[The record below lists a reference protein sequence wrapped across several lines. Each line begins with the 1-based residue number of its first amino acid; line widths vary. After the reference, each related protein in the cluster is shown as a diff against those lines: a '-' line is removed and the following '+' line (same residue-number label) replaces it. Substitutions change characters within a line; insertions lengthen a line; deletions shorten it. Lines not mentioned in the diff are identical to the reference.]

1 MNTTAARLV
10 RSLAEQGV
18 RLWVDDGQLRFRAP
32 QGVLDDNARDAVRA
46 VREEIIAYLEQGTP
60 EVVADPA
67 ARHEPFPVTD
77 VQSAYL
83 LGRTG
88 TFAYGGVACHGYGE
102 LTYPG
107 VDEARMVRAW
117 QEVVRRHD
125 MLRAVV
131 DLAGTQRVL
140 PDPPPLPVTVCDLRG
155 KPVEE
160 YQAAVRRNRAELD
173 HRVADP
179 TRWPLVEVRLTLHDE
194 TAVVHASID
203 FLVADFVSVQVIL
216 DEVHRLYLEPDAEL
230 PRLEL
235 TFRDYLAAERRW
247 REAHH
252 EAARRYWLDRL
263 PDLPPAPALPVLPSP
278 PEPRFRRRA
287 AVVSPENW
295 DRLRDQARRHG
306 VSASTAVLT
315 AYQEVI
321 AAWSGNPAFTINVT
335 LLNRLPLHPQVSQLV
350 GDFTSVSLLARDGTG
365 ATFADRARETQL
377 RLWQD
382 IDHRAFSGVEVM
394 REITRRS
401 GAGAAIFPIVFTS
414 AIGLDTPTP
423 VDAPTLG
430 HGISQTPQVWIDCQN
445 IERDGGLST
454 TWDAREGVLPD
465 ALLDDAFAAYED
477 LLARLADGS
486 AWSAAYPVGL
496 PEAQARRR
504 ATVNDTAGPVPAGLL
519 HDGVVAQATRHPDRP
534 AVIDADR
541 TMSYGE
547 LLVHANGVADALLK
561 TGCRPGELV
570 GITLDRSCHQL
581 VAVLGTLLAGA
592 VYVPVD
598 PAHPPRRRAEI
609 IERAGIRLVLT
620 DPGYATGPGTTSIV
634 VATCP
639 PAARPPEIPPVDPDG
654 LAYVIHTS
662 GSTGVPKGVMIS
674 HRAALN
680 TVADVNVRFDVGPDD
695 RILGLSQLGFDLS
708 VYDMFGPLSHGGCLV
723 VPATDRRNDPSH
735 LAALVV
741 AHGVT
746 IWNSVPA
753 QMQLLVD
760 YLTATPT
767 PGLDAL
773 RLVLLSG
780 DWIPVP
786 LPDAVRRHLP
796 AARVVSLGGAT
807 EAAIWSIFHP
817 IDQVDPDWP
826 SIPYG
831 RPLTNQSFHVLDQA
845 MRPRPDLVVGELFIG
860 GVGLADGYLGD
871 ADRTAERFPI
881 HPETGQR
888 LYRTGDLGRYLPNGD
903 IEFLGREDHQV
914 KIRGYR
920 IEPAEVDAALVTHPA
935 VGRAVTIAVGEPPLG
950 RRLVSFVEPA
960 HQPGRP
966 PTDRAAAEAPVA
978 ASARDAGAEALPGVD
993 LGAYRRFT
1001 SALDR
1006 AALPGMVLALRR
1018 LGLFGAPDAVHTPD
1032 EIAAVAGPRRR
1043 LVRRWLRAL
1052 TAEGYLASTGT
1063 GLRLDRPVEQSDVD
1077 AAWQEVDRLT
1087 APEDASLVGYF
1098 RASLD
1103 RLPDL
1108 LLDHAGARDLLF
1120 PEGSIDISRRLYE
1133 DAPFNRWANAA
1144 AAGAVRRIAADRPTG
1159 SPLRVLEVG
1168 AGAGGT
1174 TAAILAALDGI
1185 EVDYLCTDLSPF
1197 FLAHSRERFAEQA
1210 GMRWATLDLNLPAR
1224 DQGLSPNTF
1233 DLVIA
1238 GDVLHAC
1245 TDVDRTLRSLAEL
1258 VVPGGWLVALEMTR
1272 DHYQIMTSLELLL
1285 SPDGAAGEFTDVR
1298 ADTGDTFLDPAT
1310 WVGVLAG
1317 AGGTSTVS
1325 LPDGDEPAG
1334 TLGMGLFATRFKEN
1348 RAAVTPDELTAH
1360 LAERL
1365 PAYLLPSAF
1374 QVLDALPLTDNAK
1387 IDRAALRDLAPRP
1400 AVEGARTDTT
1410 GISAAAPGSDLERR
1424 LAAIWATALG
1434 LSTVEPTANLF
1445 ALGGDSLIS
1454 ARIASQVQ
1462 AEIPEAEGLYFDELL
1477 RELLEH
1483 PTVRELARWIGAD
1496 RTVSTAPAAGDEPV
1510 TGEGSPV
1517 VPLRSRTDNGP
1528 TLTVVHDCAGSLALW
1543 QTFAAAADGAFVQ
1556 GVDASTVR
1564 ALGTG
1569 LDLDHLAAELARAV
1583 SAADPGPV
1591 RLVGYGYTA
1600 LLAMEIGRALAD
1612 SGIVVDQLVIV
1623 GGRPAHRSLDPE
1635 AMRAEFVE
1643 ETGREPSPD
1652 ELSTFTAL
1660 HTALAAH
1667 RPTLYAGDVTLVR
1680 PVDDEDADEFWAD
1693 LCLDPAQVVTV
1704 ASPRHRLPAAP
1715 ETLAAALSDGGTRT

>member
-10 RSLAEQGV
+10 QSLAEQGV
-18 RLWVDDGQLRFRAP
+18 RLWVDGGQLRFRAP
-32 QGVLDDNARDAVRA
+32 QGVLDDSSRDAVRA
-46 VREEIIAYLEQGTP
+46 VRKEIIAYLERGTP
-60 EVVADPA
+60 EVVADPE

-88 TFAYGGVACHGYGE
+88 SFAYGGVACHGYGE
-102 LTYPG
+102 LTYRRI
-107 VDEARMVRAW
+107 DEVRMVRAW

-140 PDPPPLPVTVCDLRG
+140 PDPPPLPVAISDRRG
-155 KPVEE
+155 RPVEE
-160 YQAAVRRNRAELD
+160 YEAAVLRNRAELD

-194 TAVVHASID
+194 ATVVHASID

-216 DEVHRLYLEPDAEL
+216 DEVHRLYLEPEAEL
-230 PRLEL
+230 PALEL

-252 EAARRYWLDRL
+252 ETARRYWLDRL
-263 PDLPPAPALPVLPSP
+263 PDLPPAPALPVLTSP

-295 DRLRDQARRHG
+295 RRLRDQARRHG
-306 VSASTAVLT
+306 VSPSTAVLT
-315 AYQEVI
+315 AYQEII
-321 AAWSGNPAFTINVT
+321 AAWSRSPAFTINVT
-335 LLNRLPLHPQVSQLV
+335 LLNRLPLHPQVPALV
-350 GDFTSVSLLARDGTG
+350 GDFTSVSLLARDGVG

-414 AIGLDTPTP
+414 AIGLDTPSP
-423 VDAPTLG
+423 PDAPTLG

-465 ALLDDAFAAYED
+465 VLLDDAFAAYED
-477 LLARLADGS
+477 LLARLVDGS

-496 PEAQARRR
+496 PAAQARRR
-504 ATVNDTAGPVPAGLL
+504 AGVNATAGPVPAGLL
-519 HDGVVAQATRHPDRP
+519 HDGVVAQAIRHPDRT
-534 AVIDADR
+534 AVIDAAR
-541 TMSYGE
+541 TMTYGE
-547 LLVHANGVADALLK
+547 LLVHANGVANALLGA
-561 TGCRPGELV
+561 GCRPGELV
-570 GITLDRSCHQL
+570 GITLGRSCHQV

-609 IERAGIRLVLT
+609 VARSGIRIVLT
-620 DPGYATGPGTTSIV
+620 DAASAAGPTGTTAIV
-634 VATCP
+634 VATCA
-639 PAARPPEIPPVDPDG
+639 PAARPPEIPPTRPDE

-680 TVADVNVRFDVGPDD
+680 TVADVNARFGVGPDD
-695 RILGLSQLGFDLS
+695 RVLGLSQLGFDLS
-708 VYDMFGPLSHGGCLV
+708 VYDMFGPLSRGGCLI

-735 LAALVV
+735 LAALAA

-753 QMQLLVD
+753 QMQMLVD

-767 PGLDAL
+767 PGLDNL

-817 IDQVDPDWP
+817 VDQVDPAWP

-831 RPLTNQSFHVLDQA
+831 QPLTNQSWYVLDQA

-860 GVGLADGYLGD
+860 GLGVADGYLDD

-920 IEPAEVDAALVTHPA
+920 IEPAEVDTALATHPA

-960 HQPGRP
+960 HHPE
-966 PTDRAAAEAPVA
+966 PTPAERTAVARPVA
-978 ASARDAGAEALPGVD
+978 DSARHAGAEALDGVD

-1018 LGLFGAPDAVHTPD
+1018 LGLFGAQDAVHTPD
-1032 EIAAVAGPRRR
+1032 EIAAVTGPRRR

-1052 TAEGYLASTGT
+1052 TTEGYLAPAA
-1063 GLRLDRPVEQSDVD
+1063 GLRLVRPVDQSDAD
-1077 AAWQEVDRLT
+1077 RAWQEVDRFT
-1087 APEDASLVGYF
+1087 HPDDASLVGYF

-1108 LLDHAGARDLLF
+1108 LLDHAAARDLLF
-1120 PEGSIDISRRLYE
+1120 PEGRIDISRKLYE

-1144 AAGAVRRIAADRPTG
+1144 AAGAVRRIAAGRPAG
-1159 SPLRVLEVG
+1159 SLRVLEVG

-1174 TAAILAALDGI
+1174 TAAVLAALDGV

-1197 FLAHSRERFAEQA
+1197 FLAHSRERFAGHP
-1210 GMRWATLDLNLPAR
+1210 GMRWATVDLNSPAR

-1233 DLVIA
+1233 DLVVA

-1245 TDVDRTLRSLAEL
+1245 TDIDSTLRSLAEL
-1258 VVPGGWLVALEMTR
+1258 LVPGGWLVALEMTR

-1285 SPDGAAGEFTDVR
+1285 SPDNEAGDFTDAR
-1298 ADTGDTFLDPAT
+1298 AATGGTFLDPGSWLRA
-1310 WVGVLAG
+1310 LAG
-1317 AGGTSTVS
+1317 AGGASRVS
-1325 LPDGDEPAG
+1325 LPEGDEPAG
-1334 TLGMGLFATRFKEN
+1334 TLGMGLFAARFKDH
-1348 RAAVTPDELTAH
+1348 RAAATPDELTAH

-1365 PAYLLPSAF
+1365 PAYLLPAAF
-1374 QVLDALPLTDNAK
+1374 QVLDTLPLTGNGK
-1387 IDRAALRDLAPRP
+1387 VDRAALRQLAPGP
-1400 AVEGARTDTT
+1400 AVQGPAADATGSTT
-1410 GISAAAPGSDLERR
+1410 ATSASDLERR
-1424 LAAIWATALG
+1424 LAAIWAAALG

-1445 ALGGDSLIS
+1445 ALGGDSLVS

-1462 AEIPEAEGLYFDELL
+1462 AEIPEAGDLYFDELL
-1477 RELLEH
+1477 RELLER
-1483 PTVRELARWIGAD
+1483 PTVRELARWVAAG
-1496 RTVSTAPAAGDEPV
+1496 RTAPVTPAAGSEPV
-1510 TGEGSPV
+1510 TDEGSPV
-1517 VPLRSRTDNGP
+1517 VPLRGRADDGP
-1528 TLTVVHDCAGSLALW
+1528 TLTVVHDCAGSLELW
-1543 QTFAAAADGAFVQ
+1543 RTFAASADGAYVQ
-1556 GVDASTVR
+1556 GVDATTVR
-1564 ALGTG
+1564 ALDAGFG
-1569 LDLDHLAAELARAV
+1569 LDRLAAEQARAI
-1583 SAADPGPV
+1583 AAVGPGTV
-1591 RLVGYGYTA
+1591 RLVGYGYAA
-1600 LLAMEIGRALAD
+1600 LLALEIGRALAD
-1612 SGIVVDQLVIV
+1612 GGTIVDRVVIV
-1623 GGRPAHRSLDPE
+1623 GGRPARGAVGP
-1635 AMRAEFVE
+1635 AQMRAAFTE
-1643 ETGREPSPD
+1643 ETGRAPSTD
-1652 ELSTFTAL
+1652 ELSAFTAL
-1660 HTALAAH
+1660 YTALAAH

-1680 PVDDEDADEFWAD
+1680 SVDDDDADEFWAD
-1693 LCLDPAQVVTV
+1693 LCLDPAQVVEV
-1704 ASPRHRLPAAP
+1704 ASPRRDLPAAP
-1715 ETLAAALSDGGTRT
+1715 ETLAAALPDSGTRA